1 MFNKNNQKP
10 RLHKKVGKKQKFNQT
25 LLYYA
30 PYLILLSFLLDAGT
44 FILIMWGILSTL
56 MPFFIVLAIF

>member
-30 PYLILLSFLLDAGT
+30 PYLILLSFILDAGT
-44 FILIMWGILSTL
+44 FILIIWGIL
-56 MPFFIVLAIF
+56 